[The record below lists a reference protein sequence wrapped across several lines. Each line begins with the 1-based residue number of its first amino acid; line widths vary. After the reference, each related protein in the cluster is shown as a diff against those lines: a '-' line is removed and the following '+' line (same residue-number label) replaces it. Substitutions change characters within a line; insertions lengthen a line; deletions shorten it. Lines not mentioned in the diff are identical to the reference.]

1 MSEGGGGRLVGRRV
15 LWTGSVGT
23 FGLET
28 VDLVNGHRAELA
40 ILRHPGAA
48 AVVPFLDR
56 ERIVLL
62 RQFRHAA
69 GGTIWE
75 VPAGKLDGGE
85 DPALC
90 AARELQEETGYR
102 AGRIEPTGAIFTT
115 PGFTDEK
122 IWLFAA
128 FDLVAGESAHEDH
141 ELIRTEVVAL
151 ARALDMIERGEITDG
166 KTIAALFLA
175 SRRLGAA
182 SGGRLGAA

>member
-1 MSEGGGGRLVGRRV
+1 M
-15 LWTGSVGT
+15 
-23 FGLET
+23 
-28 VDLVNGHRAELA
+28 
-40 ILRHPGAA
+40 
-48 AVVPFLDR
+48 
-56 ERIVLL
+56 LL

-90 AARELQEETGYR
+90 AARELEEETGYR
-102 AGRIEPTGAIFTT
+102 AARIERTGAIFTT

-128 FDLVAGESAHEDH
+128 FELTPGESAHEDH
-141 ELIRTEVVAL
+141 EVIQSEVVAL
-151 ARALDMIERGEITDG
+151 AGALRMIERGEISDG

-182 SGGRLGAA
+182 